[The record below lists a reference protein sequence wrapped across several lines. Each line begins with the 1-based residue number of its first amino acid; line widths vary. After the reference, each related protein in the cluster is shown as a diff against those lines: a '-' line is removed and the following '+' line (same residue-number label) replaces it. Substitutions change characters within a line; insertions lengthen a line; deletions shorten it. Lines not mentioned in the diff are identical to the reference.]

1 MFSLVAIQTLVECK
15 LKWFLF
21 PGKFFLSTQALRY
34 SPTALSCSTAVHF
47 QTWCMA
53 LPQTQTRPGQDFYN
67 FPPAICV
74 EKVKSAPLENLG
86 EIRVAGEE
94 WRYPQQF
101 CLNTNWTLLSGA
113 IHSSQT
119 PRQPRWGW
127 GSSQSS
133 WWLWSAMH
141 WANEANNDQGYLEE
155 LQLSCCLGSDT
166 SDIICSCKKLI
177 QRLQFTF
184 KLTLS
189 VIVSFWHF
197 NCVHVRSVA
206 A

>member
-34 SPTALSCSTAVHF
+34 SPAALSCSTAVHF

-101 CLNTNWTLLSGA
+101 CLNTNWTLLRAEHFTAHRLRDSRGEVEGHHNHHDGFEVRC
-113 IHSSQT
+113 I
-119 PRQPRWGW
+119 
-127 GSSQSS
+127 
-133 WWLWSAMH
+133 
-141 WANEANNDQGYLEE
+141 E
-155 LQLSCCLGSDT
+155 LMRLIMTRVIWRNCNCHVALDHIIIQL
-166 SDIICSCKKLI
+166 
-177 QRLQFTF
+177 
-184 KLTLS
+184 
-189 VIVSFWHF
+189 
-197 NCVHVRSVA
+197 
-206 A
+206 